1 MMDARRD
8 PDELLRRVKEDER
21 RANRGKLV
29 VFFGGAPGVGKTY
42 AMLEAARSERDLK
55 RDVVIG
61 VVETHGRYDT
71 GALVI
76 GLPLLPRAKVAYK
89 GVIVEEFDL
98 DAALARK
105 PGLILMDELAHT
117 NAAGMRH
124 AKRWQD
130 VEELLDA
137 GIDVYAT
144 LNVQHLESLNDVVA
158 QITGIVVRE
167 TVPDRLLEDAS
178 EVRLIDLPP
187 DELLERLAEGKVY
200 VPEQAHR
207 AAENFFRKGNLIAL
221 RELALRSTAERVDA
235 QMRVYRTLHGIQR
248 VWPAAERILVGVSPS
263 PASARL
269 LRAAR
274 RMAGSLHAKWIAVYV
289 ENPSDVRLSDGA
301 RQRVAENLRLAEH
314 LGAETV
320 TLSGLNAAEET
331 LAYARSHNVT
341 KIVVGKPT
349 HARWRDLVRPSFLED
364 MVRKSGGIDIYVIS
378 GDDADGRPVQAA
390 EPVVQNRDRTFG
402 TYALSI
408 AIPVLLTCLCR
419 FTFLRSQLA
428 DVVMVYLLG
437 IIVVAMRFGY
447 GPSVAATIFSV
458 ALLDFV
464 FVPPLFSFAVSDFQ
478 HAVMFLV
485 MFVVAFVISGLTERI
500 RDQAGAAREREQR
513 TASLYGLTRELAGT
527 PTAKNLVRVAVRHLS
542 ELFDAEVCILLEG
555 PDGALANADT
565 NDAPVRAGG
574 SGDIPAAQPGGLG
587 DVSPARLR
595 VFHPDEKERG
605 VVEWVWTHD
614 KAAGLCTDTLPSS
627 SALYVPLRDTR
638 GRVGVLGL
646 RPTDRR
652 RFIDPAQ
659 RALFDLFATQIASA
673 LERARLAEDAQH
685 VQIQMQTERLRSSLL
700 SSVSHDL
707 RTPLAVITGAASALV
722 QTDPEIGPEVRHELS
737 ATIHEE
743 AQRLNR
749 LVRNLL
755 DMTKI
760 TSGAMKVAKEW
771 QPLEEVVGAVL
782 DRMEELLKGRTVE
795 VRLPKDLPLVPIDA
809 ILIEQVF
816 INILEN
822 AAKYTP
828 NGSPLEIS
836 ARAEGGAVEV
846 AVSDHGPGIPK
857 EYLKDIFVKFYRLP
871 REGEGGGAGLGLA
884 ICQGI
889 VETHGGKIW
898 AENRE
903 GGGTIFRF
911 TLPIGG
917 TPPMLATAHAA
928 EESS

>member
-1 MMDARRD
+1 MIDARLD
-8 PDELLRRVKEDER
+8 PDELLRRVNDDER
-21 RANRGKLV
+21 RASRGKLV
-29 VFFGGAPGVGKTY
+29 VFFGAAPGVGKTY
-42 AMLEAARSERDLK
+42 SMLEAARSERDLK

-76 GLPLLPRAKVAYK
+76 GLPLLPRAKIAHK
-89 GVIVEEFDL
+89 GVTVEEFDL
-98 DAALARK
+98 DLALARK
-105 PGLILMDELAHT
+105 PGLILIDELAHT
-117 NAAGMRH
+117 NAPGTRH

-158 QITGIVVRE
+158 QVTGIVVRE
-167 TVPDRLLEDAS
+167 TVPDHVLEEAS

-187 DELLERLAEGKVY
+187 DQLLERLADGKVY
-200 VPEQAHR
+200 VPDQAQL

-274 RMAGSLHAKWIAVYV
+274 RLAGSLHAKWIAVYV
-289 ENPSDVRLSDGA
+289 EDPADVRLSDAA

-320 TLSGLNAAEET
+320 TLSGLSAAQET
-331 LAYARSHNVT
+331 LDYARSHNVT

-349 HARWRDLVRPSFLED
+349 HAWWRDLVRPSFLEEI
-364 MVRKSGGIDIYVIS
+364 VRKSEGIDVYVIS
-378 GDDADGRPVQAA
+378 GDDADGHPPQAA
-390 EPVVQNRDRTFG
+390 EPVAHHRDQTFG
-402 TYALSI
+402 TYALST
-408 AIPVLLTCLCR
+408 AIPVLMTCVCR

-428 DVVMVYLLG
+428 DIVMVYLLG

-447 GPSVAATIFSV
+447 GPSIFATVLSV

-478 HAVMFLV
+478 HAVMFMV
-485 MFVVAFVISGLTERI
+485 MFVVAVVISGLTERI
-500 RDQAGAAREREQR
+500 RDQASTARGREQR
-513 TASLYGLTRELAGT
+513 TASLYALTRELAGT
-527 PTAKNLVRVAVRHLS
+527 PMAKNLARVAVRHLS
-542 ELFDAEVCILLEG
+542 GLFDAEVCVLLKG
-555 PDGALANADT
+555 PDGALANLATDDPPAPRDPG
-565 NDAPVRAGG
+565 DAP
-574 SGDIPAAQPGGLG
+574 PE
-587 DVSPARLR
+587 RLR
-595 VFHPDEKERG
+595 VFDPDDKERG

-614 KAAGLCTDTLPSS
+614 KGAGLATDTLPSS
-627 SALYVPLRDTR
+627 SALYVPLRNTR
-638 GRVGVLGL
+638 GTVGVLGV

-673 LERARLAEDAQH
+673 LERARLAEEAQH
-685 VQIQMQTERLRSSLL
+685 VQVQMQTERLRSSLL

-707 RTPLAVITGAASALV
+707 RTPLAVITGAASALA
-722 QTDPEIGPEVRHELS
+722 QGDSEAGPEVRHELS
-737 ATIHEE
+737 VTIHEE

-760 TSGAMKVAKEW
+760 TSGAMTVAKEW

-782 DRMEELLKGRTVE
+782 DRMEEPLEGRSVE

-809 ILIEQVF
+809 VLIEQVF

-822 AAKYTP
+822 AVKYTP
-828 NGSPLEIS
+828 KGSPLEIS
-836 ARAEGGAVEV
+836 AQKEGGAVVV
-846 AVSDHGPGIPK
+846 AVSDHGPGIPD

-871 REGEGGGAGLGLA
+871 REREGGGAGLGLA

-889 VETHGGKIW
+889 VETHGGRIW
-898 AENRE
+898 AENRD
-903 GGGTIFRF
+903 GGGAVFRF
-911 TLPIGG
+911 TLPVGA
-917 TPPMLATAHAA
+917 TPPTLAAAQAA
-928 EESS
+928 EEPS